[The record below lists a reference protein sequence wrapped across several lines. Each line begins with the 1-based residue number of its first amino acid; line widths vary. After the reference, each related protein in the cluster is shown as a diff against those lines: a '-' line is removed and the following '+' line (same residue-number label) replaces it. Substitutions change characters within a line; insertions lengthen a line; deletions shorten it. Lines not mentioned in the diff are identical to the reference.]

1 MIADATAVV
10 DSQGRQRLE
19 ANPLKPATAVI
30 ALVVGV
36 AGGATDV
43 LAQPD
48 VAPKPPLTAAPPMSL
63 GPELWRG
70 ARIGMTVDDVA
81 SRFPGAT
88 ASKGEVL
95 SDGSRSALIQSV
107 QLGGAPATAQFYF
120 NPNGLDAIIIDRPD
134 VSVGRSAD
142 NLVKTHRLI
151 DQLTA
156 AYGKP
161 ATCTEQQRVTALS
174 CTWVLGEAKAVASYR
189 DVGGASPALSVSYR
203 RLNDVKGWSPGPVK
217 KLKPR

>member
-1 MIADATAVV
+1 
-10 DSQGRQRLE
+10 
-19 ANPLKPATAVI
+19 LKPATAVI
-30 ALVVGV
+30 AFVVGVV
-36 AGGATDV
+36 AGGAMDV

-48 VAPKPPLTAAPPMSL
+48 VTPKPPATATPVSL

-88 ASKGEVL
+88 VSKGEVL
-95 SDGSRSALIQSV
+95 SDGSMSALIQSV
-107 QLGGAPATAQFYF
+107 ELGGAPATAQFYF
-120 NPNGLDAIIIDRPD
+120 NRNGLDAIIIDRPD
-134 VSVGRSAD
+134 VLVGRGAE
-142 NLVKTHRLI
+142 NLVKAHGLI

-161 ATCTEQQRVTALS
+161 AACTEQRRVAALS
-174 CTWVLGEAKAVASYR
+174 CTWALGEAKAVASYR

-203 RLNDVKGWSPGPVK
+203 RLNDAKPWSPGPVK